1 MAILLALFFQ
11 NEFKDHK
18 EGERMK
24 TKKLTYVK
32 FGIDLIMAVMF
43 VLFFNK
49 RVLGGLTFHEIAG
62 LVMAAFFFTHVLL
75 NWRWVKNITLKLF
88 DRKLPGKTKLG
99 YFLNLMLLISMGFII
114 VSGIFISR
122 VVFPNID
129 IGNEPWFK
137 ITHISVSFLT
147 LILVALH
154 VGLHWKWVVNCFKNI
169 LQIKS
174 KKPILSILAKA
185 AASLL
190 LVFGIYQM
198 ISSHFFTHLQGVAMV
213 FHPDAVSDIR
223 EGGFR
228 DGGRPEFN
236 GDKRPE
242 LPEGF
247 TGDRKSFERHDF
259 SEGKGNEGFKGRQN
273 HHGGSANPLEVIIS
287 YFSIMAVFIIAV
299 YYIEKFFKNRKKKKH
314 MSGPSITPV

>member
-1 MAILLALFFQ
+1 
-11 NEFKDHK
+11 
-18 EGERMK
+18 MK

-62 LVMAAFFFTHVLL
+62 LAMAAVFFTHVLL
-75 NWRWVKNITLKLF
+75 NWRWVKNVTLKLF

-122 VVFPNID
+122 VIFPNID
-129 IGNEPWFK
+129 IGNESWFK
-137 ITHISVSFLT
+137 VTHISVSFFV

-169 LQIKS
+169 LPFKS
-174 KKPILSILAKA
+174 RKPIFSILAKA

-198 ISSHFFTHLQGVAMV
+198 ISSNFFAHLQGVAMV
-213 FHPDAVSDIR
+213 FHPVAVSDIG

-228 DGGRPEFN
+228 DGGKPEFD
-236 GDKRPE
+236 GAERPE

-247 TGDRKSFERHDF
+247 TGDREPFERHDF
-259 SEGKGNEGFKGRQN
+259 SEGEGNEGFKGGQD

-314 MSGPSITPV
+314 MSGPSVTPV